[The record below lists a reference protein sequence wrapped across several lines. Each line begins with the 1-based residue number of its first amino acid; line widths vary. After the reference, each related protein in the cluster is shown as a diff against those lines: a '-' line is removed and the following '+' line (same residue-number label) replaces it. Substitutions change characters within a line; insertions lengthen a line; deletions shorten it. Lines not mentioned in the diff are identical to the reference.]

1 MKELL
6 RCENSE
12 CGFITKSEQL
22 LRKHQSA
29 EHPELRKKRGRPPL
43 AKKKT
48 RSEIN
53 RDYRDNLAQK
63 ARSKSTETTRTEA
76 TVPASKKPKAPAS
89 KKPKAP
95 PKIPYTAAEPSDVI
109 GMFHWLPPLNEDEA
123 LHNMK
128 CPKFWRECCEN
139 GLDPLWAYRYLR
151 WRLGRPSLTEWRLFN
166 TIPGP

>member
-1 MKELL
+1 MKNLL
-6 RCENSE
+6 HCKNPK
-12 CGFITKSEQL
+12 CGFTTTSDQL
-22 LRKHQSA
+22 LRKHHSSK
-29 EHPELRKKRGRPPL
+29 HPELRQKRGRPPL
-43 AKKKT
+43 AKKKS
-48 RSEIN
+48 RAEIN
-53 RDYRDNLAQK
+53 RDYRANLEKKK
-63 ARSKSTETTRTEA
+63 ARSKSTETTQTEA
-76 TVPASKKPKAPAS
+76 TVPAS

-95 PKIPYTAAEPSDVI
+95 PKIPYTAAEPSNVI

-166 TIPGP
+166 AIPGP